1 MARVQVLSKETAEL
15 IAAGEVIERPSSIVK
30 ELVENSIDSGATSI
44 TVEIKRG
51 GVSYLRVTDNGCGIE
66 HEDVPTAFLRHAT
79 SKIHDKDD
87 LDSIMTL
94 GFRGEALASI
104 CAVAKVDMLTKTADS
119 EYGTHYAIN
128 GGTEAE
134 YEQSGCP
141 NGTTI
146 IIRDIF
152 YNVPA
157 RLKFLKKDVA
167 EGNAIASIVDK
178 IALSHPE
185 IAFKFIRD
193 NKQEFITPG
202 DGELYSSMYSVM
214 GRQFAASMIP
224 VDYEL
229 NGIKIDGF
237 TVKPLFGRPNRTMQH
252 FFINGRYV
260 KSLTCTRSL
269 EHAYMNSI
277 MEGKFPSCVLR
288 LTIPPSVLDV
298 NVHPAKIEV
307 RFTDDRIIAD
317 SIFFAVKNAI
327 LLDTQPAEITI
338 KQPKVDYTKPL
349 PEEQPVYTQMQIS
362 DRKVVSEIQYHHEDM
377 PVQYAAPVEHVS
389 IEGKP
394 MEDKP
399 FAETV
404 INTEP
409 PADIVNIPYEIPK
422 ESSAEEVPIEQ
433 LPPAESMDFKYIS
446 EASFEKKAETPAPE
460 PPKEIYFRVIGEAFK
475 NYIIAE
481 VEGDIIFVDKHAAHE
496 RILFEKLRSGSQK
509 LVCQLLLQSEEVLL
523 DFEEFNALIQNVDFV
538 KELGFEFEISG
549 NSKVSVLGIPSI
561 LDGCEPKDLIIE
573 LARNISDNK
582 ANPMPEI
589 LDDMYHTFAC
599 KAAIKAN
606 DITTL
611 KELSEIVRTILTDE
625 RIRYCP
631 HGRPVMFKL
640 SKRELEKQFKRIV

>member
-44 TVEIKRG
+44 TVEIKQG
-51 GVSYLRVTDNGCGIE
+51 GISYLRVTDNGCGIGY
-66 HEDVPTAFLRHAT
+66 EDVPTAFLRHAT

-87 LDSIMTL
+87 LNSILTL

-104 CAVAKVDMLTKTADS
+104 CAVARVDVLTKIADE
-119 EYGTHYAIN
+119 EYGTHYSIE
-128 GGTEAE
+128 GSEEIE
-134 YEQSGCP
+134 YERTGCP

-152 YNVPA
+152 FNVPA

-167 EGNAIASIVDK
+167 EGNAIAAIVDK

-185 IAFKFIRD
+185 TAFKFIRD
-193 NKQEFITPG
+193 NRQALITPG

-224 VDYEL
+224 VEYEL
-229 NGIKIDGF
+229 NGIKIDGY

-260 KSLTCTRSL
+260 KSLTCTHAL
-269 EHAYMNSI
+269 EHAYMNSM

-288 LTIPPSVLDV
+288 LKIPPSVLDV

-307 RFTDDRIIAD
+307 RFTDDRIISD
-317 SIFFAVKNAI
+317 SIYFAVKNAV
-327 LLDTQPAEITI
+327 LLDSAPEEISI
-338 KQPKVDYTKPL
+338 KHIVPDYTKPPAGYAAVQQTEYIQTKL
-349 PEEQPVYTQMQIS
+349 PMNET
-362 DRKVVSEIQYHHEDM
+362 VSEAM
-377 PVQYAAPVEHVS
+377 PVLPAVKSEHIPAAPKKE
-389 IEGKP
+389 
-394 MEDKP
+394 
-399 FAETV
+399 
-404 INTEP
+404 
-409 PADIVNIPYEIPK
+409 DIVNIPYNIPSDG
-422 ESSAEEVPIEQ
+422 EPGIEQ
-433 LPPAESMDFKYIS
+433 LEPAEDTAFKYIS
-446 EASFEKKAETPAPE
+446 ESSFKKKASEPPKE

-496 RILFEKLRSGSQK
+496 RILFEKLKAGDRK
-509 LVCQLLLQSEEVLL
+509 LVCQLLLQPAEALL
-523 DFEEFNALIQNVDFV
+523 DHEEFSALIQNKELVR
-538 KELGFEFEISG
+538 ELGFEFEISG
-549 NSKVSVLGIPSI
+549 QSSVSVTGVPTI
-561 LDGCEPKDLIIE
+561 LDGCSPEDLIIE
-573 LARNISDNK
+573 LAKNISDNK

-599 KAAIKAN
+599 RAAIKAN
-606 DITTL
+606 DITSL
-611 KELSEIVRTILTDE
+611 RELSEIVRTILTDE